1 MENYEDV
8 IHFFQETCKFIII
21 IIIIIIIIYLLL
33 STYIITHLPLTMG
46 MFSRL

>member
-21 IIIIIIIIYLLL
+21 ITIIIIIYFLL